1 MKSLKKFIEPTI
13 FNNSRNNLISLW
25 KRRANP
31 LKNSFQKITQH
42 FQLIPI
48 SFSRFIGPL
57 EHQKLGKKLQKWF
70 YLPLGHS
77 HIWTTKSVPKNIID
91 NKKQIHLLKTLNIK
105 VTNKIHTISNGL
117 LQFEKRAAAP
127 GISKSYLIKCLNSF
141 FNSFS
146 SLTESFL
153 MNSFARKI
161 LTQKTN
167 CERKNFPKNF
177 HVWGFSMNELF
188 MWMFC
193 GLFTIK

>member
-1 MKSLKKFIEPTI
+1 MEKAGKSIKKQFPKNHPTLPI
-13 FNNSRNNLISLW
+13 NSNLILQIYWTPWTSKTW
-25 KRRANP
+25 K
-31 LKNSFQKITQH
+31 K
-42 FQLIPI
+42 
-48 SFSRFIGPL
+48 
-57 EHQKLGKKLQKWF
+57 
-70 YLPLGHS
+70 
-77 HIWTTKSVPKNIID
+77 TTKMVLSPARPFSYLD
-91 NKKQIHLLKTLNIK
+91 HKKCSIKYHRQQKTNSSSETLNIK